1 MRNIFLADNQYI
13 TQEGVC
19 ALLNRKG
26 ETSIRFAGT
35 KQALLEGLHA
45 WSESY
50 VVLDYILFDFKSVDE
65 LIILQERFPAVKWLL
80 FSAELSTEFLRE
92 IYFNAPNFSILYKD
106 SSEHEVEAAFSD
118 FLEGKRYMGSIVS
131 NALLNNLYKQNT
143 ETRKAHLT
151 TTEKE
156 ILIDMA
162 SGKTTKEIAQIR
174 HISTHTVVTH
184 RKNIFRKID
193 VNNVYE
199 ATKYAVKA
207 GLIDLA
213 DYFI

>member
-1 MRNIFLADNQYI
+1 MKKIFISDNQYI
-13 TQEGVC
+13 TREGIC
-19 ALLNRKG
+19 ALLNKNG
-26 ETSIRFAGT
+26 EVSLQIVGT
-35 KQALLEGLHA
+35 KQELIAGLI
-45 WSESY
+45 SFPESY
-50 VVLDYILFDFKSVDE
+50 VVLDYILSDFNGVEE
-65 LIILQERFPAVKWLL
+65 LNILHARFPAVKWLL

-92 IYFNAPNFSILYKD
+92 VYFGAPNFSILYKD
-106 SSEHEVEAAFSD
+106 SSENEIISAFTD
-118 FLEGKRYMGSIVS
+118 FLNGRRYIGSIVS

-143 ETRKAHLT
+143 ETQKAHLT
-151 TTEKE
+151 ATEKE

-162 SGKTTKEIAQIR
+162 SGKTTKEIALTR
-174 HISTHTVVTH
+174 HISTHTVVSH